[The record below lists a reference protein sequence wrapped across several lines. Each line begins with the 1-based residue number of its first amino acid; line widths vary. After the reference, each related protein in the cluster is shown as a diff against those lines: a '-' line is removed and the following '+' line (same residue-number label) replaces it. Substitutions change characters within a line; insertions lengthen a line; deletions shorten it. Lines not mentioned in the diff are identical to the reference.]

1 MTATLRESNIKSFWK
16 RFLIRK
22 WGNSGNFHNQWWHT
36 QVPSTWSETV
46 EPTEVVEEVVLPGV
60 SNLKDSVINKNEGDR
75 RQFYSEKKNL
85 EKEFF
90 FGIFWNF
97 VPNITV
103 TYNDE
108 DTICIN
114 EKIQSKR
121 KSKNK
126 LCKIYMKNGR
136 IWNDFS
142 NLENS
147 ITGLNELLS
156 TTKESY
162 YEHLGRKLNNLTIQT

>member
-1 MTATLRESNIKSFWK
+1 MTASPRESNIKSFWK

-75 RQFYSEKKNL
+75 RQFYSEKKDL
-85 EKEFF
+85 EKEIF
-90 FGIFWNF
+90 FGIFWNI

-103 TYNDE
+103 TYNDK
-108 DTICIN
+108 DTICKN
-114 EKIQSKR
+114 KKIQSKW
-121 KSKNK
+121 KSKNE
-126 LCKIYMKNGR
+126 LCKIYIKNA
-136 IWNDFS
+136 INQNDFS

-147 ITGLNELLS
+147 ITGLNKLVS
-156 TTKESY
+156 TTEAS
-162 YEHLGRKLNNLTIQT
+162 